1 MVVDW
6 NSFSESIE
14 DTFYN
19 ETINIYEVSQVE
31 DAFGAVISNALKPL
45 ITGKNCNIQN
55 SNRDITKKEFG
66 MDIDSKYRIS
76 LSNNINLDVKKKYIC
91 TLESKI
97 KNIDSA
103 IQYETVSIQPFNT
116 YVLLF
121 LKETSRQYEVEN
133 GN

>member
-6 NSFSESIE
+6 NSFRESIE

-19 ETINIYEVSQVE
+19 ETIDIYEVSQIE
-31 DAFGAVISNALKPL
+31 DAFGAIINNGLKHF
-45 ITGKNCNIQN
+45 ITKNCNIQN

-76 LSNNINLDVKKKYIC
+76 LSNDIKLDDKKKYIC
-91 TLESKI
+91 TLKSDI
-97 KNIDSA
+97 KNIDST
-103 IQYETVSIQPFNT
+103 IQFEIIANQPFNT

-121 LKETSRQYEVEN
+121 LKECADIYEVN
-133 GN
+133 DGT